1 MLEVDRVYID
11 LKTAI
16 LDSEPMFL
24 YDWQRGFQKPLRSSG
39 TGYTATWSSRD
50 RYLFPSRWSNG
61 ADFFDYQTPAANLAV
76 TLNPVVRFGGSG
88 IDLFLTVTD
97 KNLDFY
103 QLEYAPAS
111 SPDSFDALGQP
122 ARGIVFGEN
131 WGTWIPPAQGT
142 WRIRLT
148 AVDLAGNERSVSRWV
163 TWNGVSD
170 IAGLWPENHHI
181 SPVASPG
188 VQDQLVWRYTVL
200 RPAQLL
206 FEITDDSGAL
216 IRSIPVGAA
225 QPGPTTTTWDG
236 RDDAGQPVPD
246 GDYRLTFRGAEWP
259 VVVDNT
265 PPAVSFEIDDNG
277 VRPTT
282 DEIDTAGNMDPP
294 IDLDAFGPLQPRLL
308 VRGRSESRAH
318 SLRNPP
324 HRCNRLGAGGGDLVV
339 RDRHDAPNPG
349 KTRCAAEWWSERA
362 GSPGRDGPRRQP
374 FGGRAPPPRG
384 TARRSLR
391 RAAVPRAMPSRASS
405 RTAPMSTRCGMRMD

>member
-1 MLEVDRVYID
+1 MSTRPIRNSRPSFSIVR
-11 LKTAI
+11 
-16 LDSEPMFL
+16 
-24 YDWQRGFQKPLRSSG
+24 LRSGTTGCGASG
-39 TGYTATWSSRD
+39 SLAAPTDPDYSSNWSPLDRYNWSSVGD
-50 RYLFPSRWSNG
+50 SFNYF
-61 ADFFDYQTPAANLAV
+61 TPAANLAV

-111 SPDSFDALGQP
+111 SPESFEALGQP

-131 WGTWIPPAQGT
+131 LGTWIPPAQGS

-170 IAGLWPENHHI
+170 IAGLWPEDHHI

-206 FEITDDSGAL
+206 FEITDDAGAL

-225 QPGPTTTTWDG
+225 SPGPTTTTWDG

-246 GDYRLTFRGAEWP
+246 GDYRLVFRGAEWP

-265 PPAVSFEIDDNG
+265 PPLLSFDIDDNG
-277 VRPTT
+277 LRPTS
-282 DEIDTAGNMDPP
+282 DEIDTAGNMNPP
-294 IDLDAFGPLQPRLL
+294 IDLD
-308 VRGRSESRAH
+308 RSALFNHVSWSAADRESRARG
-318 SLRNPP
+318 LRNPP
-324 HRCNRLGAGGGDLVV
+324 RRWNRMGAGCDDPGL
-339 RDRHDAPNPG
+339 RSRH
-349 KTRCAAEWWSERA
+349 
-362 GSPGRDGPRRQP
+362 GR
-374 FGGRAPPPRG
+374 
-384 TARRSLR
+384 RRSR
-391 RAAVPRAMPSRASS
+391 
-405 RTAPMSTRCGMRMD
+405 